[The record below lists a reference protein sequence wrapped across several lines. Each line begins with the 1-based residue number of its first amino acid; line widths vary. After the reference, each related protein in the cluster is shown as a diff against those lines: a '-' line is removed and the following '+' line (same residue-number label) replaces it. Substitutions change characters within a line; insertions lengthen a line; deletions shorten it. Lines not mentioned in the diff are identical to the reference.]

1 MKLVVIFGVGC
12 CLAFAQ
18 DTPVPAPAP
27 PGAFVLQGGTV
38 HTISGPVIENG
49 TVLVRDGKI
58 VGVGKN
64 LTPPEGF
71 QGIDI
76 HGQHVY
82 PGMIDAASMLGLE
95 KASTDQAPDSQE
107 VGLLNPQL
115 RAGTAVNPSDE
126 QIPMTRANGVTSVMA
141 MPEGDLLSGQLSLIH
156 LDGSDNNSMT
166 VLPSAAVHLRF
177 PAIVTAPL
185 RSHDADEDDDPAAS
199 PEPIPYAD
207 AKRDYDEKMS
217 TLLKFFEDARRY
229 RQAKL
234 AKSASFHTDLRFE
247 ALLPVIEGKMPLFVT
262 AVRERE
268 IREAIAFADK
278 QKIKIILADAYEAYK
293 VIPLLVS
300 KKIPVVLGP
309 TRTLP
314 LNADDPEDLSYSIP
328 GELAKAGVKFAIATF
343 SSTAS
348 RDLPYQAAT
357 AVPYGLSEN
366 DAYKAVSLNAAEIF
380 GIGSRLGSIDE
391 GKSADLIVTDG
402 DPLDVRTHVN
412 RVFIGGKPASLE
424 TRQKQLYDKYSGRQ

>member
-1 MKLVVIFGVGC
+1 MKSGILLGLISA
-12 CLAFAQ
+12 LAFAQ
-18 DTPVPAPAP
+18 DNT
-27 PGAFVLQGGTV
+27 FVLQGGTV

-49 TVLVRDGKI
+49 SVLIRNGKI
-58 VGVGKN
+58 VGVVKN
-64 LTPPEGF
+64 LTAPEGF
-71 QGIDI
+71 KVVDI

-95 KASTDQAPDSQE
+95 KASQDQAPDSQE
-107 VGLLNPQL
+107 IGLLNPQL

-126 QIPMTRANGVTSVMA
+126 QIPITRANGVTSVIE

-156 LDGSDNNSMT
+156 LDGGDSDSIT
-166 VLPSAAVHLRF
+166 VLPTVAVHLNF
-177 PAIVTAPL
+177 PAIVTTPL
-185 RSHDADEDDDPAAS
+185 RPHDTDEDDDPAAT
-199 PEPIPYAD
+199 PEPIPYAE
-207 AKRDYDEKMS
+207 AKRLYDERIA
-217 TLLKFFEDARRY
+217 TLLQFFEEARRY

-234 AKSASFHTDLRFE
+234 AKSAAFHTDRRFE
-247 ALLPVIEGKMPLFVT
+247 ALLPVLEQKTPLFVT

-268 IREAIAFADK
+268 IREAIAFGDK
-278 QKIKIILADAYEAYK
+278 QKIKIILAGAYEAYK
-293 VIPLLVS
+293 VAPLLAS
-300 KKIPVVLGP
+300 KKIAVVLGP

-314 LNADDPEDLSYSIP
+314 LHPDDPEDLSYSIP
-328 GELAKAGVKFAIATF
+328 GLLAKAGVKFAIATF

-348 RDLPYQAAT
+348 RNLPYQAAT

-380 GIGSRLGSIDE
+380 GIGKTLGSIDE

-412 RVFIGGKPASLE
+412 MVFIAGKPASLD
-424 TRQKQLYDKYSGRQ
+424 TRQKQLYEKYLGRQ